1 MKEMRKL
8 LSIALIIAATFAVG
22 LAQEQGVSPQGAND
36 NTPNMGKAPTQPN
49 GIGRADA
56 RIFDETGQPVR
67 NAYVKVESTRT
78 DGFFCETWNY
88 TNDRGVAVLPPIH
101 MGNLKM
107 IIKAKG
113 FQTQKL
119 NVPASSLNEPVR
131 VTLVRKK

>member
-1 MKEMRKL
+1 MRKL

-22 LAQEQGVSPQGAND
+22 LAQEQQGVSPQGASD
-36 NTPNMGKAPTQPN
+36 SSIPNMGKAPTQPD

-56 RIFDETGQPVR
+56 RIFDESGQPVR

-101 MGNLKM
+101 MGTLKM

-119 NVPASSLNEPVR
+119 NVAANSLSEPVR